1 VGSGVLGNFIFIF
14 ISLLQIKTCF
24 VIAIAG
30 GGIAGAG
37 ALTKEEKETK
47 KRKLLIWT
55 GISIVLTILIWY
67 IWVRMSGGCKTCTIK
82 LP

>member
-1 VGSGVLGNFIFIF
+1 MFRN
-14 ISLLQIKTCF
+14 QIREDFCPLCIAPI
-24 VIAIAG
+24 IAIAG